1 MRVSETGTY
10 VGAQGRPWGRMALC
24 VFLFLGGVWCLTNT
38 AAMNFSAGLQSA
50 DSWLGQ
56 LIQPSSTLAVD
67 VMVALLSAVVFSLFA
82 MDTFRSTI
90 SGLMLAIV
98 LLGFAGFSV
107 KNSLAFGMQE
117 RVEKAMRIKANA
129 EAVTNAAKTENENA
143 KERHENHV
151 AFLKEQYKAAKY
163 RADRNKLLEEI
174 REASQQHFDVK
185 VEVVETVMGDP
196 EAEAMANLLGWD
208 IEHYILANQLALALL
223 LVFGKVLGFGLA
235 ASLWP
240 RPAGPSSDA
249 EEVSSTEDDT
259 HSENRQECLGQN
271 VSLVPVQ
278 SLLNDLSA
286 LQSPERGVREPSKP
300 ATSELNRARR
310 RTAVSVFLS
319 SAMERTSGTKDG
331 LAADSVFRAY
341 TAWVSEYDPSCEMT
355 GVAFAKL
362 CTELNVEKCRRGGV
376 VYYGLRSAS
385 IEPTAIAA

>member
-1 MRVSETGTY
+1 MRVSETGIY
-10 VGAQGRPWGRMALC
+10 VGAQGRPWGRTALC

-67 VMVALLSAVVFSLFA
+67 VMVALLSAVVFSLLA
-82 MDTFRSTI
+82 MGTFRSTI

-129 EAVTNAAKTENENA
+129 EAVTNAAKAENENA

-240 RPAGPSSDA
+240 RPAGPSAD
-249 EEVSSTEDDT
+249 EEELSLTVKDT
-259 HSENRQECLGQN
+259 HHSEAGQECPEQN
-271 VSLVPVQ
+271 VSPVPIQ
-278 SLLNDLSA
+278 AFSDLSA
-286 LQSPERGVREPSKP
+286 LESPEKVVRDRSN
-300 ATSELNRARR
+300 ATTGNAERALRLR
-310 RTAVSVFLS
+310 AVKAFLS
-319 SAMERTSGTKDG
+319 LMMVRASCTTDG
-331 LAADSVFRAY
+331 LSADSVYRAY
-341 TAWVSEYDPSCEMT
+341 AAWVREYDPRCEMS

-362 CTELNVEKCRRGGV
+362 CSDLKVDKSRRGGIV
-376 VYYGLRSAS
+376 HYGLRPAT
-385 IEPTAIAA
+385 IAPAAIAA

>member
-10 VGAQGRPWGRMALC
+10 VGAQGRLWGRMALC

-240 RPAGPSSDA
+240 RPAGHSSDA
-249 EEVSSTEDDT
+249 VETSSTEKDA
-259 HSENRQECLGQN
+259 HSEAGQECPEQ
-271 VSLVPVQ
+271 VFSPVPIQ
-278 SLLNDLSA
+278 ASNDLSA
-286 LQSPERGVREPSKP
+286 LESPKKVARRQSKP
-300 ATSELNRARR
+300 VANELDRARR
-310 RTAVSVFLS
+310 LSAVRAFLS

-331 LAADSVFRAY
+331 LTADSVFRAY
-341 TAWVSEYDPSCEMT
+341 AAWVRDYDLSCEMT

-362 CTELNVEKCRRGGV
+362 CTELNVDKCRRGGV
-376 VYYGLRSAS
+376 VHYGLRPAP
-385 IEPTAIAA
+385 IEPVAIAA